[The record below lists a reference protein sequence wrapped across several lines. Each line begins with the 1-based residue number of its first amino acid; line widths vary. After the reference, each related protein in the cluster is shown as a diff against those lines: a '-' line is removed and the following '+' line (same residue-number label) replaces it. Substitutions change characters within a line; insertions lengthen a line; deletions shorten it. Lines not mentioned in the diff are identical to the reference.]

1 MKKKKVALVT
11 GSEGFIGSHLIKYLY
26 NKNYLVVATHYKKL
40 SLKVSGKIK
49 YLKCD
54 VRNRKK
60 FSLILKKYKP
70 DEVYHLAAKSFPSF
84 SFKYP
89 IQTMKTN
96 IFGTLNILEEIRHLK
111 LDTKILIA
119 CSSGQYGSRH
129 LKNLPLKEK
138 YVFRPQHLYGLSKV
152 FQNLMGFQYFKMYNL
167 KVYNAI
173 IFNTTGPG
181 KKGDVFSDFC
191 KQYINNKIIN
201 NKKTISVGNLNKY
214 RDFLHVQDLVK
225 GLHRIIEAGKPGEDY
240 NLCSSKLHKVS
251 KIIDLMRKNSKH
263 KVNIKENFKLK
274 RNFDEKYIFGSN
286 AKIKK
291 IGWKPI
297 LKIENIFH
305 DICKHYETIKKNNYN
320 LYSNKK

>member
-1 MKKKKVALVT
+1 M
-11 GSEGFIGSHLIKYLY
+11 
-26 NKNYLVVATHYKKL
+26 

-152 FQNLMGFQYFKMYNL
+152 SHGL
-167 KVYNAI
+167 
-173 IFNTTGPG
+173 
-181 KKGDVFSDFC
+181 
-191 KQYINNKIIN
+191 
-201 NKKTISVGNLNKY
+201 SVL
-214 RDFLHVQDLVK
+214 
-225 GLHRIIEAGKPGEDY
+225 
-240 NLCSSKLHKVS
+240 
-251 KIIDLMRKNSKH
+251 
-263 KVNIKENFKLK
+263 
-274 RNFDEKYIFGSN
+274 
-286 AKIKK
+286 
-291 IGWKPI
+291 
-297 LKIENIFH
+297 
-305 DICKHYETIKKNNYN
+305 
-320 LYSNKK
+320 